1 MKTTTVLQVSLVIKM
16 KHILFVCT
24 GNTCRS
30 PMAEAIFNSLTWE
43 DGHFFATSCGIFAD
57 AVTPISDNAK
67 IVLNELGI
75 TFNTVSTPISEQI
88 MEEAD
93 MIICMTKNHAST
105 LLSMFPQYGA
115 KIFVM
120 PKDITE
126 SASFSKKSGKKS
138 LIRETRILT
147 PISRWIIRI
156 LSWREIQR
164 VW

>member
-1 MKTTTVLQVSLVIKM
+1 MKTTTALQVSLVIKM

-57 AVTPISDNAK
+57 GVTPISDNAK

-88 MEEAD
+88 MEKAD
-93 MIICMTKNHAST
+93 KIICMTKNHAST

-120 PKDITE
+120 PKDITDPFGGDINVYRKCRDE
-126 SASFSKKSGKKS
+126 ISNC
-138 LIRETRILT
+138 IEVILNELT
-147 PISRWIIRI
+147 S
-156 LSWREIQR
+156 EYNA
-164 VW
+164 